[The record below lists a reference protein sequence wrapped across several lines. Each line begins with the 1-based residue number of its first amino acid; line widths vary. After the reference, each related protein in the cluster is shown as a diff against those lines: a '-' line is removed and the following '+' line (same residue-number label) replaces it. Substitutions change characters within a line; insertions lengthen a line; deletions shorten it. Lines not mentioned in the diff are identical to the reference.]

1 MSRTLTLI
9 DAGWEAVRAA
19 AGRPGVLARTTRL
32 LARPDLPAA
41 VAAEAHALAGE
52 LFLTADR
59 HPEARRHLRAA
70 AAAAAAPARARLFY
84 LWGLALERDPHGCDR
99 RAAVRFRKAAG
110 LEPANHL
117 YRAAFGRAAVRCGRA
132 KVGVRALRAA
142 AAAAPGDVAVVQV
155 VAEGLLEAG
164 RLAAA
169 RRAVTAA
176 RFLCPGDR
184 DLAALWG
191 RVRFE
196 TARQARRGRR
206 GATRQ
211 RQDAEFAKD
220 GGRVVLPFVRAVGGV
235 KSAEGGTVR
244 RDVVS
249 FPRPHLARLR
259 ARNADRG

>member
-9 DAGWEAVRAA
+9 DAGWEAVRTAA
-19 AGRPGVLARTTRL
+19 HRPDTLARTTRL
-32 LARPDLPAA
+32 LARPDLPAG

-52 LFLTADR
+52 VFLGADR
-59 HPEARRHLRAA
+59 FPEARRHLRAA
-70 AAAAAAPARARLFY
+70 AALRPDRARLFY

-132 KVGVRALRAA
+132 KAGVRALRAA
-142 AAAAPGDVAVVQV
+142 AVAAPGDVAVVRV

-169 RRAVTAA
+169 RRVVTAA
-176 RFLCPGDR
+176 RFLCPGSR
-184 DLAALWG
+184 DVAALWG

-206 GATRQ
+206 GATRH
-211 RQDAEFAKD
+211 RQDAEVATD
-220 GGRVVLPFVRAVGGV
+220 GGRVVLPFARPDGGS
-235 KSAEGGTVR
+235 KSAAGGAVR

-259 ARNADRG
+259 ARKADRS